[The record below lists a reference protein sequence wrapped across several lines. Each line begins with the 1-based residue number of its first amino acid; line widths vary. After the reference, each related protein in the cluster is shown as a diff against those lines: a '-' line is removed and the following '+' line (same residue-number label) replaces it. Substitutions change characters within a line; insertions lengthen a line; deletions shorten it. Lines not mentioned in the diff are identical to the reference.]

1 MRKAADLTGE
11 RFGKLIVIEKAGIQE
26 DRYWTWRC
34 RCDCGN
40 EVIVNTKRLRRGTI
54 SHCGCDKKV
63 LFLLGR
69 YRMI

>member
-1 MRKAADLTGE
+1 MRKTADLTGE